1 MHIAK
6 CWPPL
11 LYTTLS
17 DAEKLPGRMA
27 ASSGASA
34 RTGAPPLAGGDMDIR
49 GPFLASKILFDG
61 GGERASA
68 APTEPGTANRVH
80 SLTHSPPSPTRL

>member
-17 DAEKLPGRMA
+17 DADKLSGRMA

-34 RTGAPPLAGGDMDIR
+34 RTGAPPRLAGGDI
-49 GPFLASKILFDG
+49 GALFLASKI
-61 GGERASA
+61 
-68 APTEPGTANRVH
+68 T
-80 SLTHSPPSPTRL
+80 